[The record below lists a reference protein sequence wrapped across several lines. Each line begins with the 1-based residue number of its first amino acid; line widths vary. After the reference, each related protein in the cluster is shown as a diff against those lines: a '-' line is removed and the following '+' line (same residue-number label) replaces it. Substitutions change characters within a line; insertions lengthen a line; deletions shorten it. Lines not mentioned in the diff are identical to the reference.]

1 MSSTECEPH
10 IWRSAA
16 GLARPMEVLMTVSE
30 QVDALQKRAADLK
43 NSFETAQTE
52 NNEQVR
58 ARISKAKA
66 DAAQGQGELNAKA
79 NQKAEE
85 AKSRW
90 AAMKADLAAKMDKL
104 QADID
109 RKEDERDAKAAER
122 DADRAEDNAMDALD
136 YAAWTVEQAEI
147 AIFYAVDA
155 RGWADSLRSTST

>member
-1 MSSTECEPH
+1 
-10 IWRSAA
+10 
-16 GLARPMEVLMTVSE
+16 MTVSE

-43 NSFETAQTE
+43 RSYETAQAE
-52 NNEQVR
+52 NYEQVH

-66 DAAQGQGELNAKA
+66 DAAQTQDELKAKA
-79 NQKAEE
+79 SQEAGE

-90 AAMKADLAAKMDKL
+90 AAMKTDLAAKMDKL

-109 RKEDERDAKAAER
+109 RKEDERDAKIAER

-147 AIFYAVDA
+147 AMFYAVDA
-155 RGWADSLRSTST
+155 RGWADSLRPTSA